1 MGKFKI
7 GVDLGGTNISAAILD
22 EQNNIVL
29 KDKRKTLQDRGAIA
43 VIDDIAGLVLE
54 LCEKVSVD
62 IKEIGRV
69 GIGCPG
75 AIDDK
80 NGVVLF
86 AGNLKGFDNLP
97 IAALL
102 KERLSIEV
110 FVSNDANCAAL
121 GEFVAGAAIEYDSA
135 LLITIGTGI
144 GGGFVEDGII
154 YTGSGLGG
162 AEFGH
167 ITIVS
172 GGEACTCGKKGC
184 FECYCSATALIR
196 EAKKAALANTSSTLY
211 KLYKENNEKMNGRIP
226 FNAYKMGDP
235 VAQKLIEDFIFY
247 MGDGIVSIVNIMRP
261 EVVMLSGG
269 ISAEGEILTVP
280 LTEYLKKFAF
290 AHDQI
295 EPPCVATAKLGND
308 AGIVGA
314 ANL

>member
-1 MGKFKI
+1 MANYKI
-7 GVDLGGTNISAAILD
+7 GVDLGGTNISAAVLD

-29 KDKRKTLQDRGAIA
+29 KDSRKTLQSRGAMA

-54 LCEKVSVD
+54 LCDKTSVN
-62 IKEIGRV
+62 IKEVGKIGV
-69 GIGCPG
+69 GCPG

-97 IAALL
+97 LADLL
-102 KERLSIEV
+102 CEKLGVKVMI
-110 FVSNDANCAAL
+110 SNDANCAAL
-121 GEFVAGAAIEYDSA
+121 GEFIAGAAIDYDSA

-144 GGGFVEDGII
+144 GGGFVDNGEI
-154 YTGSGLGG
+154 YIGSSIGG

-167 ITIVS
+167 ITLVS
-172 GGEACTCGKKGC
+172 GGEQCSCGKKGC
-184 FECYCSATALIR
+184 FESYCSATALIR
-196 EAKKAALANTSSTLY
+196 DAKKAAKNDSSGALY
-211 KLYKENNEKMNGRIP
+211 SLCKGDIEKISGRTP
-226 FNAYKMGDP
+226 FEAYKIGDP
-235 VAQKLIEDFIFY
+235 VAKKLIEDYIFY

-261 EVVMLSGG
+261 QIVMLSGG
-269 ISAEGEILTVP
+269 ISAEGELLTVP
-280 LTEYLKKFAF
+280 LTEHLKKYAF